1 MTGTDKGWNVDSS
14 KTCKKELIKMMREYK
29 YNRRPNFSNKYTRK
43 GNACENDSIDLYCL
57 HKGKFYKKN
66 EVRLSNEYF
75 TGECDLFD
83 GESFSK
89 ATEIVDI
96 KTSWSLDTFP
106 PFFEVTKQEYE
117 YQGQVY
123 MNLSGAT
130 KHIVAH
136 CLVNTPATMLVDQKF
151 YKKKEYNII
160 DIESPEYIEECKRIE
175 REGIFDLAKFIEENP
190 WFEFHSD
197 INEWIYD
204 IPVEKRVREVVV
216 EKDSGIVTKMILR
229 VLECRDWM
237 NRNWDEV

>member
-1 MTGTDKGWNVDSS
+1 MH
-14 KTCKKELIKMMREYK
+14 I
-29 YNRRPNFSNKYTRK
+29 
-43 GNACENDSIDLYCL
+43 
-57 HKGKFYKKN
+57 
-66 EVRLSNEYF
+66 
-75 TGECDLFD
+75 
-83 GESFSK
+83 
-89 ATEIVDI
+89 
-96 KTSWSLDTFP
+96 
-106 PFFEVTKQEYE
+106 
-117 YQGQVY
+117 
-123 MNLSGAT
+123 NLSGAT

-204 IPVEKRVREVVV
+204 IPVKKRIREAIVQ
-216 EKDSGIVTKMILR
+216 KDSGVVTKMILR